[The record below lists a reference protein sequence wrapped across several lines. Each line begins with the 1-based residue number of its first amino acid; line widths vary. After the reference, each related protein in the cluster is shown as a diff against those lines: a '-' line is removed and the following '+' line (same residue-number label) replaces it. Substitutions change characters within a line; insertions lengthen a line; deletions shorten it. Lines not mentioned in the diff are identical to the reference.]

1 MHSTPTNLMTTASLP
16 VDRPFFAYQHEWNSG
31 ARSRNRVLT
40 KMRQAGADFFFAYEA
55 LNDALHTGRNQIF
68 LGCTPASALTVK
80 TYISAFL
87 SEAAAWTHLG
97 KIKSGK
103 AHLELPNGAVI
114 YFIGPKSLAA
124 ALHGNVYVSEYA
136 WADSPRNMIALAKS
150 LSMHARYHATYYTT
164 PSPNPEAWQE
174 YKKLIARNSTT
185 CMTFTADDAAASGA
199 TLATG
204 AALFDDEWLNDMK
217 KELSAEDWKMLFMC
231 EWPQADKEQAA

>member
-68 LGCTPASALTVK
+68 LGCNPASALTVK
-80 TYISAFL
+80 TYMSAFL

-103 AHLELPNGAVI
+103 ALLELPNGAVI
-114 YFIGPKSLAA
+114 YFIGPESLAA
-124 ALHGNVYVSEYA
+124 ALHGNVYVSECLGGLPEKYDCA
-136 WADSPRNMIALAKS
+136 RQGPV
-150 LSMHARYHATYYTT
+150 HARALSRYLLHHHPKPQPGSMAGIQ
-164 PSPNPEAWQE
+164 EAD
-174 YKKLIARNSTT
+174 
-185 CMTFTADDAAASGA
+185 C
-199 TLATG
+199 
-204 AALFDDEWLNDMK
+204 
-217 KELSAEDWKMLFMC
+217 
-231 EWPQADKEQAA
+231 PQQHYLHDLYR

>member
-1 MHSTPTNLMTTASLP
+1 MHSIPTHLMTTACLP
-16 VDRPFFAYQHEWNSG
+16 VDCHFFTYQLDWNNS

-68 LGCTPASALTVK
+68 LGCSSASALVIK
-80 TYISAFL
+80 GYMSEFL
-87 SEAAAWTHLG
+87 SQTEAYKHIG

-103 AHLELPNGAVI
+103 THLELPNGAKI

-124 ALHGNVYVSEYA
+124 ALHGNVYVAEYA
-136 WADSPRNMIALAKS
+136 WADSPKNMIALAKS

-164 PSPNPEAWQE
+164 PSPTPEAWQE
-174 YKKLIARNSTT
+174 YKKLVARNNTT
-185 CMTFTADDAAASGA
+185 SMTFTANDAAGS
-199 TLATG
+199 G
-204 AALFDDEWLNDMK
+204 AALFDHEWLNDMK
-217 KELSAEDWKMLFMC
+217 KELSAADWKMLFMC

>member
-68 LGCTPASALTVK
+68 LGCNPASALTVK
-80 TYISAFL
+80 TYMSAFL

-103 AHLELPNGAVI
+103 AHLKLPNGAVI
-114 YFIGPKSLAA
+114 YFIGPKSLAG

-136 WADSPRNMIALAKS
+136 WADSPKNMIALAKG

-164 PSPNPEAWQE
+164 PSPSPEAWQE
-174 YKKLIARNSTT
+174 YMKLIARNSTA
-185 CMTFTADDAAASGA
+185 CMTFTADNAAASGA

-217 KELSAEDWKMLFMC
+217 KEFSAEDWKMLFMC

>member
-114 YFIGPKSLAA
+114 YFIGPESLAS

-136 WADSPRNMIALAKS
+136 WAESPKNMITLAKS

-164 PSPNPEAWQE
+164 PSPSPEAWQE
-174 YKKLIARNSTT
+174 YKKLIARTSTT
-185 CMTFTADDAAASGA
+185 SMTFTADHAAASGA

-204 AALFDDEWLNDMK
+204 AALFDDEWLNYMK

>member
-1 MHSTPTNLMTTASLP
+1 
-16 VDRPFFAYQHEWNSG
+16 
-31 ARSRNRVLT
+31 
-40 KMRQAGADFFFAYEA
+40 
-55 LNDALHTGRNQIF
+55 
-68 LGCTPASALTVK
+68 
-80 TYISAFL
+80 
-87 SEAAAWTHLG
+87 AAWTHLG

-174 YKKLIARNSTT
+174 YKKLIALNSTT

-204 AALFDDEWLNDMK
+204 DALFDDEWLNDMK

>member
-68 LGCTPASALTVK
+68 LGCTPASVLTVK
-80 TYISAFL
+80 TYMSAFL

-103 AHLELPNGAVI
+103 THLELPNGAVI
-114 YFIGPKSLAA
+114 YFIGPESLAA

-136 WADSPRNMIALAKS
+136 WADSPKNMIALAKS

-164 PSPNPEAWQE
+164 PSPSPEAWRE

-199 TLATG
+199 MLATG

-231 EWPQADKEQAA
+231 EWPQADEEQAA

>member
-68 LGCTPASALTVK
+68 LGCGDDQSQINRAYINALLNRAGPQLQNRVLCMTE
-80 TYISAFL
+80 SR
-87 SEAAAWTHLG
+87 
-97 KIKSGK
+97 
-103 AHLELPNGAVI
+103 LELTNGAHI
-114 YFIGPKSLAA
+114 YFIDPNSLCA
-124 ALHGNVYVSEYA
+124 ALHGNVYASEYA
-136 WADSPRNMIALAKS
+136 WADSPRNMILLAKS

-164 PSPNPEAWQE
+164 PSPSPEAWQE

-185 CMTFTADDAAASGA
+185 SMIFTAEDAAMSGA
-199 TLATG
+199 MF
-204 AALFDDEWLNDMK
+204 FDDEWLNTMK
-217 KELSAEDWKMLFMC
+217 SELSAADWRMLFMC
-231 EWPQADKEQAA
+231 EWPQADKEVA